1 MISRATGEDA
11 PRGAALLREVVEER
25 VVTPVAIR
33 YQMETASPD
42 DRIGWWKAERAGEL
56 VGWAIGGLDAFA
68 PVRTVSFG
76 GVVVHPAERRNGIG
90 SALWNAVRAHLEEA
104 GARRMVA
111 FGDADPG
118 SIAFAEAKGFTL
130 KART

>member
-1 MISRATGEDA
+1 M
-11 PRGAALLREVVEER
+11 
-25 VVTPVAIR
+25 
-33 YQMETASPD
+33 
-42 DRIGWWKAERAGEL
+42 
-56 VGWAIGGLDAFA
+56 
-68 PVRTVSFG
+68 RTVSFG

-90 SALWNAVRAHLEEA
+90 SALWDAVRAHLEEA

-130 KART
+130 EGTHVTLALDPRLLPPIRWIS